1 MRQARFILLFVLALF
16 PLLGMAQA
24 KFTERIQQRSA
35 SGGVVQVYQDAEIEE
50 LVNGRATATTA
61 SRDTASTTL
70 AGAEKKVEKTSGPHT
85 KENGFRVQIYM
96 AGNTAN
102 DKAVAKSYAKRFK
115 NSFPQVNAY
124 VTFNSPHWICT
135 VGDYKTRGEAEA
147 MLKQVRRQF
156 RSAYIIRS
164 KINNFL

>member
-16 PLLGMAQA
+16 PLLGMAQT
-24 KFTERIQQRSA
+24 KFTERIQQRST
-35 SGGVVQVYQDAEIEE
+35 SGGVVVVYQDAEIEE
-50 LVNGRATATTA
+50 LVNGSNNVSPA
-61 SRDTASTTL
+61 SRDTASV
-70 AGAEKKVEKTSGPHT
+70 AEKKVEKTSGPHT
-85 KENGFRVQIYM
+85 KENGYRVQIYM
-96 AGNTAN
+96 AGNTSN

-164 KINNFL
+164 KINNFF